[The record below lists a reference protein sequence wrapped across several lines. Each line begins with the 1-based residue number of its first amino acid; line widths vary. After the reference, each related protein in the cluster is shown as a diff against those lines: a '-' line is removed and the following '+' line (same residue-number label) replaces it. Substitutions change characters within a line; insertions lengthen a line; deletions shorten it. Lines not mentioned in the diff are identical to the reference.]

1 MSDATHV
8 RGGFSAVRSYVFGPL
23 SLATIVERA
32 FGARELGRH
41 EVGPNAFHLE
51 FQIGDSVLV
60 MELADPPH
68 ASGMPGST
76 YVYVPDVDA
85 SHAAALAAGA
95 SEVSAP
101 EAKPYG
107 ERQSGV
113 RDEYGNIW
121 WIATFDH

>member
-1 MSDATHV
+1 
-8 RGGFSAVRSYVFGPL
+8 
-23 SLATIVERA
+23 
-32 FGARELGRH
+32 
-41 EVGPNAFHLE
+41 
-51 FQIGDSVLV
+51 

-68 ASGMPGST
+68 ASGMPGTT

-101 EAKPYG
+101 EGKPYG

-121 WIATFDH
+121 WIATFDHPASSSGRLRTQRRFVGQSARGGVNRRS